1 MIGPGRRLD
10 DRKSVSWN
18 LFTLGFVVI
27 TWRLKKQATTT
38 LSSSE
43 VEYVAATSSACQALC
58 LSKILVDLHQE
69 KRGTTKI
76 FCYNLSAIAM
86 AKSSVCHRRSKNIDI
101 QHHFIRKLVAG
112 RLIEMKVFSTKEQ
125 VTYILTKELP
135 SANHNYFML
144 CLGVFY
150 FELIQ
155 ACFLSVVRRMFYC
168 ELNKYF
174 TRVSRDYYLF

>member
-101 QHHFIRKLVAG
+101 QHHFYPKTGCR
-112 RLIEMKVFSTKEQ
+112 
-125 VTYILTKELP
+125 
-135 SANHNYFML
+135 
-144 CLGVFY
+144 
-150 FELIQ
+150 
-155 ACFLSVVRRMFYC
+155 
-168 ELNKYF
+168 
-174 TRVSRDYYLF
+174 